1 SVTSMFTE
9 TNADSIVVPTT
20 ASQDVSCQEIHISRG
35 DLEGLGEVSS
45 HTVMDGNAIDNML
58 RDSLPFYSL
67 RAERNLLVQEGD
79 EGLEVRAWPGTDDN
93 SKIIV
98 LDDPEDAAQ
107 QKAIERFILANF
119 DNFEQMPDE
128 LFLVDNKVIS
138 HHEGRT
144 RVLAQKEEGAWK
156 Y

>member
-1 SVTSMFTE
+1 
-9 TNADSIVVPTT
+9 
-20 ASQDVSCQEIHISRG
+20 
-35 DLEGLGEVSS
+35 
-45 HTVMDGNAIDNML
+45 
-58 RDSLPFYSL
+58 FYSL

-156 Y
+156 YNTK

>member
-1 SVTSMFTE
+1 MFTE

-67 RAERNLLVQEGD
+67 RAERNLLVQEG
-79 EGLEVRAWPGTDDN
+79 
-93 SKIIV
+93 
-98 LDDPEDAAQ
+98 
-107 QKAIERFILANF
+107 
-119 DNFEQMPDE
+119 
-128 LFLVDNKVIS
+128 
-138 HHEGRT
+138 
-144 RVLAQKEEGAWK
+144 
-156 Y
+156 

>member
-1 SVTSMFTE
+1 
-9 TNADSIVVPTT
+9 
-20 ASQDVSCQEIHISRG
+20 
-35 DLEGLGEVSS
+35 GLGEVSS

-119 DNFEQMPDE
+119 DNFE
-128 LFLVDNKVIS
+128 
-138 HHEGRT
+138 
-144 RVLAQKEEGAWK
+144 
-156 Y
+156 